1 MGGMS
6 VYIDTIKF
14 GIVVFPIIAAL
25 ITLPYLLWHY
35 HRYGALPF
43 VRVLI
48 VYSFVL
54 YLLIAYFLV
63 ILPLPSRSE
72 VMYITTPT
80 KQLEVFHFIDGLKQ
94 GVAEVGYRQL
104 YKTPVFY
111 TTFLNVCLTIPFGA
125 YLKFYF
131 KKGFFTTI
139 FYTFLLSL
147 FFELTQLTG
156 LYFIYPRPYRLFDVD
171 DLIVN
176 TLGAIPGFI
185 LGWFISFIMPN
196 IHQVNDA
203 AFVKG
208 RHVSL
213 LRRFVSFCLDGF
225 IVLSFSLALSRIF
238 PIDWKIILAVMVFI
252 YYFVIPCS
260 EGQTIAN
267 MILNIRIVEEEGNF
281 MHLKTMLIRQVLFF
295 VEIILIPLVLSG
307 MVVWKLKGVEGKFAI
322 ILMLL
327 FLFAL
332 FIYYLIIAVKMTFQK
347 PLFYDKVS
355 HSMMVST
362 IKKRNSK
369 SLQAVLDN
377 VKQTD

>member
-25 ITLPYLLWHY
+25 ITLPYLLWHYHRYGALPFVRVLIVYSFVLYLLIAYFLVILPLPSRSEVMYPYLLWHY

-111 TTFLNVCLTIPFGA
+111 TTFLNVCLTIPFGAYLKFYFKKGFFTTIFYTFLLSLIPFGA

-238 PIDWKIILAVMVFI
+238 PIDWKIILAVMA
-252 YYFVIPCS
+252 C
-260 EGQTIAN
+260 
-267 MILNIRIVEEEGNF
+267 
-281 MHLKTMLIRQVLFF
+281 
-295 VEIILIPLVLSG
+295 
-307 MVVWKLKGVEGKFAI
+307 FAI
-322 ILMLL
+322 KTVCILLL
-327 FLFAL
+327 RW
-332 FIYYLIIAVKMTFQK
+332 IYR
-347 PLFYDKVS
+347 
-355 HSMMVST
+355 
-362 IKKRNSK
+362 IKF
-369 SLQAVLDN
+369 
-377 VKQTD
+377 